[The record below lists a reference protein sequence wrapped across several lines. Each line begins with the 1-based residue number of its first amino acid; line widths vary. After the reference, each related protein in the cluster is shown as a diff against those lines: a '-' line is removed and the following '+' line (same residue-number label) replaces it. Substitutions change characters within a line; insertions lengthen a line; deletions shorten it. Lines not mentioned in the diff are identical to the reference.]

1 MDPVRKAQARL
12 KVFPQLLAE
21 CGGPAAAYAK
31 CVVVQDHSVRKD
43 ACLHEFNELRRC
55 IHKAARKIGTRV

>member
-21 CGGPAAAYAK
+21 CGSPAVAYAK
-31 CVVVQDHSVRKD
+31 CVVTQDQNVRKD
-43 ACLHEFNELRRC
+43 ACLHEFNQLRQC
-55 IHKAARKIGTRV
+55 LHKAARKIGTRV